1 MWQHSVEYEK
11 SILYIVS
18 VFLLAIALF
27 LYEGDRAKL
36 IPVCFLFL
44 VAILNISVRKKK
56 MIKGNSTDINVI

>member
-1 MWQHSVEYEK
+1 MKK

-18 VFLLAIALF
+18 VFLLVVALF

-44 VAILNISVRKKK
+44 VAMLSVSLRKKK
-56 MIKGNSTDINVI
+56 DNSGE

>member
-1 MWQHSVEYEK
+1 MNMKK

-27 LYEGDRAKL
+27 LYEGDWAKL

>member
-1 MWQHSVEYEK
+1 MKK

-27 LYEGDRAKL
+27 LYEGDWAKL

-44 VAILNISVRKKK
+44 VAILNISVRKKEDD
-56 MIKGNSTDINVI
+56 KGK